1 MDYFYKMNP
10 GNKTCPSDFKYWLQ
24 DIATDSF
31 MFRNS
36 LSLFKKLFNQLGH
49 TIKERKIATEALVSI
64 ASGAGMECLSKRSQM
79 TEPFYRNQVKSL
91 LAMKIWRWGTQ
102 TTRGRFT

>member
-1 MDYFYKMNP
+1 MNP

-36 LSLFKKLFNQLGH
+36 LSLFKKLFNHEDKLIYKQNPH
-49 TIKERKIATEALVSI
+49 NS
-64 ASGAGMECLSKRSQM
+64 
-79 TEPFYRNQVKSL
+79 
-91 LAMKIWRWGTQ
+91 
-102 TTRGRFT
+102 

>member
-1 MDYFYKMNP
+1 MTTWKQHMDYFYKMNP

-36 LSLFKKLFNQLGH
+36 LSLFKKLFNHEDKLIYKQNPH
-49 TIKERKIATEALVSI
+49 NS
-64 ASGAGMECLSKRSQM
+64 
-79 TEPFYRNQVKSL
+79 
-91 LAMKIWRWGTQ
+91 
-102 TTRGRFT
+102 